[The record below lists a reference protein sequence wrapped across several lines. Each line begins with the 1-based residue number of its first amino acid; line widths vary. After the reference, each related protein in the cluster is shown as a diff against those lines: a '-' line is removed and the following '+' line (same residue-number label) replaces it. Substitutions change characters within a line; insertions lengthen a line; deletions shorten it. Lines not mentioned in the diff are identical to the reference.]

1 MSRHHSNPLAPP
13 GLAERLARRLADRD
27 HAQRARREHR
37 DANPTPPDTR
47 AADIESAMPTLSGWG
62 ARGRAAGRRRPLRLP
77 PLVAT
82 TAQLCSAYPWMTDP
96 GFGVGGPVIG
106 IELISGS
113 PFLFSAHELYRAGV
127 ISAPNITL
135 TGALGS
141 AKSAL
146 CKCMMLRLEPFGIP
160 AHVVDRKAEYGPIS
174 DLIGMTHIRVG
185 AGLGVRLNP
194 FQTPKRRTSHA
205 GPEFAAN
212 QRSQRL
218 LLLEGLLEVHLSRP
232 LEPAERSLLAFALDA
247 VTGEPATTGPGRAGE
262 PAFGPLA
269 AAAADPSRWR
279 HRLDGLRYPV
289 EDFQHDT
296 RTVRLALAEFVT
308 GALSGLF
315 AREPAEAHHLS
326 LGERGTC
333 VDISSLRQSDT
344 AAIIALSCAHA
355 TLEAELASPDY
366 PPSLC
371 VYDELALLAASPA
384 LTSRL
389 RQRLKLTRAT
399 GAVNLLAFH
408 RFSELDALG
417 GAGSE
422 HSRAA
427 RGLIEDSGVRISY
440 WQPEGSQRQAQ
451 EWMGLSETAT
461 QLLGRLR
468 TGVGLWAIGDRIAVV
483 QHHLSSVEVEAVQTH
498 SRMQHPDLPDP
509 DDHEYR
515 RRVALVR
522 GIGEDQP

>member
-1 MSRHHSNPLAPP
+1 MTRRHTTLSPP
-13 GLAERLARRLADRD
+13 GLADRLTRRLAERD
-27 HAQRARREHR
+27 TVRSVRRSRGDTQRSPSAQS
-37 DANPTPPDTR
+37 DP
-47 AADIESAMPTLSGWG
+47 MPAVSSWG
-62 ARGRAAGRRRPLRLP
+62 ARGRAAGRRHPLRLP

-82 TAQLCSAYPWMTDP
+82 TAQLCSAYPWVTDP
-96 GFGVGGPVIG
+96 GLGAGGPIIG
-106 IELISGS
+106 IELLSGA
-113 PFLFSAHELYRAGV
+113 PFLFSLHELYRAGLV
-127 ISAPNITL
+127 TAPNITL

-146 CKCMMLRLEPFGIP
+146 CKSMMLRLEPFGVP
-160 AHVVDRKAEYGPIS
+160 SHVVDRKGEYGPIS
-174 DLIGMTHIRVG
+174 DLIGMTRIRVG

-194 FQTPKRRTSHA
+194 FQTPGRRTGQS
-205 GPEFAAN
+205 GPAFAAG

-232 LEPAERSLLAFALDA
+232 LNPAERSLLAFALDA
-247 VTGEPATTGPGRAGE
+247 VTGEPDTTSPERARE

-269 AAAADPSRWR
+269 AAAADPTRWQ
-279 HRLDGLRYPV
+279 HRLTGLGYPV
-289 EDFQHDT
+289 EHFQHDT

-308 GALSGLF
+308 GSLSGLF
-315 AREPAEAHHLS
+315 ARDPTEAHQLR

-333 VDISSLRQSDT
+333 VDISALRHSDT
-344 AAIIALSCAHA
+344 AAVIALSCAHA
-355 TLEAELASPDY
+355 TLEAELSSPDY

-389 RQRLKLTRAT
+389 RARLKLTRAT
-399 GAVNLLAFH
+399 GGVNLLAFH

-440 WQPEGSQRQAQ
+440 WQPPGSQRQAQ
-451 EWMGLSETAT
+451 EWMGLSDTAT

-468 TGVGLWAIGDRIAVV
+468 TGVGLWAIGERLAVV
-483 QHHLSSVEVEAVQTH
+483 QHLLSTIEVDAVQTD
-498 SRMQHPDLPDP
+498 SRMRRADQVGLEEQ
-509 DDHEYR
+509 EYR
-515 RRVALVR
+515 RRLRLLRAQ
-522 GIGEDQP
+522 GQGTP